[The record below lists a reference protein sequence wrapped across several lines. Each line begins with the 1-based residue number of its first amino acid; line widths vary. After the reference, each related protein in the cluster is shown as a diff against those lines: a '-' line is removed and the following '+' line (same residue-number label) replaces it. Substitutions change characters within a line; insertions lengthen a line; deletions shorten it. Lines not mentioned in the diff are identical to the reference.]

1 MTRSPR
7 TPLWIALSGVIV
19 LAVVWATAALTVPGH
34 WLDDSVLAGFVAF
47 QHGPLTRPSDLVAT
61 TADPGPFLLL
71 SLLLVVLAV
80 RNGRVRHAA
89 LIPVILLGASTTTQ
103 VLKPALAHERFA
115 AILGQ
120 SQIGAG
126 SWPSGHSTAA
136 MALAL
141 CAVLAVPA
149 RARPAAAA
157 VGGAYAVAVGFA
169 VVLLG
174 WHFPSDVLGGYLMA
188 GTWTALGLGALRASQ
203 ARWPARTGREAA
215 VRLRAALAPTAL
227 LAGAG
232 LLVAGAA
239 VLARPA
245 AAAAYADEHTAAL
258 AGAAGIALLGAALV
272 CGLAAS
278 LRS

>member
-1 MTRSPR
+1 MTRSVR
-7 TPLWIALSGVIV
+7 TPLWVALAGVAA
-19 LAVVWATAALTVPGH
+19 LAVVWATALTAAGQ
-34 WLDDSVLAGFVAF
+34 WLDDAALAGFVAL
-47 QHGPLTRPSDLVAT
+47 QHGPLTRPADLVAM

-71 SLLLVVLAV
+71 TLLLVVLAL
-80 RNGRVRHAA
+80 RSGRVRHAA
-89 LIPVILLGASTTTQ
+89 LVPAILLGASVSTQ
-103 VLKPALAHERFA
+103 LLKPALAHERFA
-115 AILGQ
+115 TILGNN
-120 SQIGAG
+120 QIGPG

-149 RARPAAAA
+149 RARPVAAAL
-157 VGGAYAVAVGFA
+157 GGAYAVAVGFA

-188 GTWTALGLGALRASQ
+188 GTWTAAGLAALRASQ

-227 LAGAG
+227 LAAMGV
-232 LLVAGAA
+232 LVAAA
-239 VLARPA
+239 AALARPA

-258 AGAAGIALLGAALV
+258 AGAVGIALLGGALV
-272 CGLAAS
+272 CGLVAA
-278 LRS
+278 LRR